1 MGRENEA
8 GLDEVI
14 SDQEGQSA
22 VKEVISEEKTS
33 IRSLKL
39 PKSPKSPSSPS
50 SPSSS
55 RFQFSP
61 SSSNGGHMER
71 SGSFSQGFA
80 FKFLDKRWMEAPRL
94 VRRNLPYHQSNNK
107 FNVKAKYGKHR
118 WTLLWHYINHDP
130 FHVMLRWSTPVS
142 LTFLLTVWTF
152 FILIFAEIYI
162 AVDRANPH
170 VDCGLHPDGDGS
182 TLDFHTAFAFSV
194 ETSTTVGYGLP
205 GGSSA
210 FFQDCSGI
218 QVTIFFQMVFS
229 MVFNATLL
237 AFIFARLGRCET
249 RGHQVLFTS
258 KAVVRKDESGRMLF
272 EVKVFDSDS
281 MHPIVEAH
289 VRMYA
294 VHCGTDRNYIPLR
307 ILRPDDELGGMLI
320 TSIPTRITHHIDAF
334 SPLMPLSLKKAHNV
348 IDDHGLIMREVDSYT
363 GSSDVF
369 VCPVCGESYATPERL
384 LKHIKYYAM
393 TEEHD
398 DVPVKGSHQEL
409 SKKQIKKLTERPK
422 VSYDDV
428 FKYWNETNM
437 EVVVVVE
444 GIDPLISGTFQA
456 LQSYQK
462 EDVEY
467 GSKFVPAFTINNEVD
482 LELFHRTE
490 NVAELSSTESLDS
503 NADI

>member
-1 MGRENEA
+1 MGRQNEA
-8 GLDEVI
+8 DMNVSVTDE
-14 SDQEGQSA
+14 EGQCGL
-22 VKEVISEEKTS
+22 KEVVTEQNK
-33 IRSLKL
+33 
-39 PKSPKSPSSPS
+39 PSSPS

-55 RFQFSP
+55 RFHFSP
-61 SSSNGGHMER
+61 SSSNGGGLER
-71 SGSFSQGFA
+71 AGSFSQGFA
-80 FKFLDKRWMEAPRL
+80 FKFLDKKWMEAPRL
-94 VRRNLPYHQSNNK
+94 VRRNLHYHQSRNEIS
-107 FNVKAKYGKHR
+107 VKAKFGKHR
-118 WTLLWHYINHDP
+118 WPLFWHYINHDP

-142 LTFLLTVWTF
+142 LSILLTLWTF
-152 FILIFAEIYI
+152 FILVFAEIYI

-182 TLDFHTAFAFSV
+182 SLDFHTAFAFSV

-210 FFQDCSGI
+210 FFQNCSGI

-249 RGHQVLFTS
+249 RGHQLLFTS
-258 KAVVRKDESGRMLF
+258 KAVIRKDESGRMLF

-307 ILRPDDELGGMLI
+307 LLRPDDQLGGMLI

-334 SPLMPLSLKKAHNV
+334 SPLMPPSLRHAHNV
-348 IDDHGLIMREVDSYT
+348 IDDHGLILREVDSYT
-363 GSSDVF
+363 GNSDAF
-369 VCPVCGESYATPERL
+369 VCPVCGESYGTPERL
-384 LKHIKYYAM
+384 KKHIKYYAM
-393 TEEHD
+393 TETHD
-398 DVPVKGSHQEL
+398 DVPIQGSHREL
-409 SKKQIKKLTERPK
+409 SKRQIKKITERPK
-422 VSYDDV
+422 VSYDDI

-437 EVVVVVE
+437 EIVVVVE

-462 EDVEY
+462 DDVKY
-467 GSKFVPAFTINNEVD
+467 GSKFVPAFTSNNEVD
-482 LELFHRTE
+482 LELFHKTE
-490 NVAELSSTESLDS
+490 DISELSSTESLDS
-503 NADI
+503 NADLND